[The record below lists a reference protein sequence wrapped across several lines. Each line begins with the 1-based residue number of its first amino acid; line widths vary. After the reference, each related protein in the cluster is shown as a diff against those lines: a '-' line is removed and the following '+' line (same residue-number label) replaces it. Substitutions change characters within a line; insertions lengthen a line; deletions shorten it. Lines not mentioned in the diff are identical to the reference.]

1 MNSNVNTSKQLTK
14 LLFFTYLLILA
25 WILLLKLGVQFS
37 YMTTRSVNLIPFKAP
52 TILNGHVDKGEM
64 ILNVIV
70 FFPAGV
76 YVAMLFEQWRFAKQL
91 LLVFL
96 ISFIIEAL
104 QYLFAI
110 GAFDITDL
118 ITNTSGGLIGI
129 VIYFAIEKVFN
140 NSLKAQKLVNI
151 VAAAATVVLLSLLI
165 LLKLNMLPIRYQ

>member
-1 MNSNVNTSKQLTK
+1 MNKQTTGLTQI
-14 LLFFTYLLILA
+14 LFIIYLLILA

-37 YMTTRSVNLIPFKAP
+37 YMTTRSINLIPFKAP

-70 FFPAGV
+70 FFPVGV
-76 YVAMLFEQWRFAKQL
+76 YVAMLFDQWRFVKKL
-91 LLVFL
+91 LLVLL
-96 ISFIIEAL
+96 ISFVIEAL

-129 VIYFAIEKVFN
+129 IVYFAIEKILN
-140 NSLKAQKLVNI
+140 SSLKAQKLI
-151 VAAAATVVLLSLLI
+151 SIIAAVATLVLLSFLI